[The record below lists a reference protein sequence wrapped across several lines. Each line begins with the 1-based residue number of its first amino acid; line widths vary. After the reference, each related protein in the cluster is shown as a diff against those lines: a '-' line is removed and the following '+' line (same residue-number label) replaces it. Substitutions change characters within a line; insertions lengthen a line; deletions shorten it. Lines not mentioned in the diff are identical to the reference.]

1 MEENIFLKRIFSR
14 KLKNGKY
21 VIVATDSEPL
31 VVDKE
36 TMNKLNEDINLFK
49 EWNQE
54 IFSIFK
60 NSGFFLDTE
69 TDTNIIAQ
77 KNNVGWIIARYGLF
91 LIAIFS
97 ILGIIFTIPFV
108 GIVLGGQIIV
118 TDISVGKSIIYVI
131 LVSLI
136 TTAIHEVM
144 HMIFAH
150 TWGKKVG
157 GLRIKLKSSIA
168 TVSMNHIWCW
178 SLIGRLSAVTAGIV
192 SDLFLLFLC
201 SILRLYF
208 DNWELSALAS
218 ILWVRILW
226 QFRFNRNS
234 DGRLIAMMSL
244 DNPIISESVDD
255 PFVKKSE
262 VITWKILNGIGIIVE
277 IIIVVGWIIPFIL
290 DICSFTMIV

>member
-1 MEENIFLKRIFSR
+1 
-14 KLKNGKY
+14 
-21 VIVATDSEPL
+21 
-31 VVDKE
+31 
-36 TMNKLNEDINLFK
+36 
-49 EWNQE
+49 
-54 IFSIFK
+54 
-60 NSGFFLDTE
+60 
-69 TDTNIIAQ
+69 
-77 KNNVGWIIARYGLF
+77 
-91 LIAIFS
+91 
-97 ILGIIFTIPFV
+97 
-108 GIVLGGQIIV
+108 
-118 TDISVGKSIIYVI
+118 
-131 LVSLI
+131 
-136 TTAIHEVM
+136 
-144 HMIFAH
+144 MIFAH

-157 GLRIKLKSSIA
+157 GLRINLKSSIA